1 MKYITQ
7 SIRAVLFMKKKARIK
22 EMKKYSERIDSF
34 VRTFKENLY
43 SIYEQG
49 LVDGKKHNQDELN
62 KEKQYG
68 YDVGYKKGYEDGRH
82 ISEKFGYLEE
92 KNLRESYNKGMD
104 DAWKLYRKLYSEIP
118 QTDVAEMFDGNTS
131 IQQIIKLYSPQA
143 ISKIIE
149 SYEKRNAFEV
159 GMEVVNTNNGT
170 KAVIIKINGDT
181 AKVYEQGIGF
191 NNPPLSALKPL
202 EH

>member
-1 MKYITQ
+1 MK
-7 SIRAVLFMKKKARIK
+7 
-22 EMKKYSERIDSF
+22 EHSERIDSF

-62 KEKQYG
+62 KEKQDG
-68 YDVGYKKGYEDGRH
+68 YDEGYKKGYEDGRH

-92 KNLRESYNKGMD
+92 NNLRESYNKGMN
-104 DAWKLYRKLYSEIP
+104 DAWELYKKLYSEISA
-118 QTDVAEMFDGNTS
+118 TGLEEMFGGIAN
-131 IQQIIKLYSPQA
+131 IEQIIKLYPPQV
-143 ISKIIE
+143 ISKRIE
-149 SYEKRNAFEV
+149 SYEKRNVFEV
-159 GMEVVNTNNGT
+159 GMEVVNTNNNT

-191 NNPPLSALKPL
+191 NYPPLSALKPL
-202 EH
+202 GD

>member
-1 MKYITQ
+1 MK
-7 SIRAVLFMKKKARIK
+7 
-22 EMKKYSERIDSF
+22 EHSERIDSF

-49 LVDGKKHNQDELN
+49 LVDGKKRNQDELD
-62 KEKQYG
+62 KEKQDG
-68 YDVGYKKGYEDGRH
+68 YDVGYKKGYEDGH
-82 ISEKFGYLEE
+82 YISENRERD
-92 KNLRESYNKGMD
+92 LRESHDKGMD
-104 DAWKLYRKLYSEIP
+104 DAWKLYRKLYSKIP

-170 KAVIIKINGDT
+170 KAVIIKINGET

>member
-1 MKYITQ
+1 MK
-7 SIRAVLFMKKKARIK
+7 
-22 EMKKYSERIDSF
+22 EHSERIDSF

-62 KEKQYG
+62 KEKQDG
-68 YDVGYKKGYEDGRH
+68 YDVGYKKGYEDGRY
-82 ISEKFGYLEE
+82 ISESRERD
-92 KNLRESYNKGMD
+92 LRESYNKGMD
-104 DAWKLYRKLYSEIP
+104 DAWEIYRKLYSEIP
-118 QTDVAEMFDGNTS
+118 QTDVAEMFNGNAS
-131 IQQIIKLYSPQA
+131 IKQIIKLYSPQV
-143 ISKIIE
+143 INYRIK
-149 SYEKRNAFEV
+149 SYEKRNVFEV
-159 GMEVVNTNNGT
+159 GMEVVNTNNNT

-202 EH
+202 GD